1 MLSSPS
7 GTRPVDRAL
16 FQLTRL
22 IGTDLRRWPRVR
34 LPTMLV
40 ARFSPRVTTRG
51 DFSTG
56 NNVEKE
62 IGRPSYVISKVWSG
76 LAYRAAPHVPRLCT
90 SVSSGPFRAN
100 HEAYRRSLVGMP
112 SRRPKQRPRGRGSYF
127 DFVLASTLLLPPD
140 SIVPT
145 LWTFQ
150 LPEYWILP
158 FNVFPYSLDTNL
170 EHLAHRQLDGF
181 QCSHS
186 ERVASCVL

>member
-1 MLSSPS
+1 MLSSPD

-76 LAYRAAPHVPRLCT
+76 LAYRAAPHVPRLFAPQLAADLSEQITRLTAEASSACRAGALNRDHVVEVLT
-90 SVSSGPFRAN
+90 STSSWLQHYYSLRAPSSLLCGPFSFQN
-100 HEAYRRSLVGMP
+100 IGYSRSMSSRTP
-112 SRRPKQRPRGRGSYF
+112 STR
-127 DFVLASTLLLPPD
+127 TW
-140 SIVPT
+140 SI
-145 LWTFQ
+145 
-150 LPEYWILP
+150 
-158 FNVFPYSLDTNL
+158 
-170 EHLAHRQLDGF
+170 
-181 QCSHS
+181 
-186 ERVASCVL
+186 